1 MEIDKVLS
9 QLSSQELKEFKE
21 MIENLQER
29 DQLLQNISGKIT
41 RREEKSKM
49 IQEFRSGRLP
59 YFDREKKKVVDQTM
73 KKVKLIPFIS
83 LFSNSL
89 TSGNNKIH
97 DLSIRRYYSTGKLE
111 DMEAFFTK
119 TENRENYEGL
129 YNTFQYIKNYI
140 YYCAQDKEEVTE
152 KDIFKDEQEKRGIVT
167 ANLVNIATYLEEIRE
182 GTKLRLSVGNASLT
196 VSTREKTVPLTKR
209 QEDLVE
215 ALAFGM
221 PLEKLQKGNYE
232 DAKRLLYLPRQIK
245 KNQVK

>member
-1 MEIDKVLS
+1 MEIDKILS

-21 MIENLQER
+21 MIENSQER
-29 DQLLQNISGKIT
+29 DQLLQNISKKIT

-97 DLSIRRYYSTGKLE
+97 NLSIRRYYSTGKLQ
-111 DMEAFFTK
+111 DMENFFTQA
-119 TENRENYEGL
+119 ENRENYEGL

-140 YYCAQDKEEVTE
+140 YYCAQDKEKVDEY
-152 KDIFKDEQEKRGIVT
+152 DIFKDEQEKKGIVT